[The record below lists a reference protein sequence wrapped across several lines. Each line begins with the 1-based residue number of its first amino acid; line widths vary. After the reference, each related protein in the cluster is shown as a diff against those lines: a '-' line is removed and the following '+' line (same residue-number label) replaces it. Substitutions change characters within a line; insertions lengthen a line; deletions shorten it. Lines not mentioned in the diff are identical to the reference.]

1 MKTLKEIRKFSEYTE
16 REKTEPGGERRVEK
30 NRRMH
35 KIRDRVQKRTEK
47 RVEGTDKNRF
57 LNSLRKIE

>member
-1 MKTLKEIRKFSEYTE
+1 MKTLKAIRKYNEYTE
-16 REKTEPGGERRVEK
+16 SEKTEPGAERRVEK

-35 KIRDRVQKRTEK
+35 KIRDRGQKRTEK
-47 RVEGTDKNRF
+47 RIEGTDKNRF

>member
-1 MKTLKEIRKFSEYTE
+1 MKTLKEIRKYNEYTE
-16 REKTEPGGERRVEK
+16 RGKTEPGAERRVEK